1 MSESQSQTTGIN
13 EGDLL
18 ELDLFVKNPKNM
30 EDALGNKMDTLGDDE
45 RLERAALVLF
55 GREIDQAVDNAK
67 EGEPGFVYA
76 EARRKI
82 RATLEASLRKAPPQ
96 TAYVDKTIT
105 EIPKPVIKYENVV
118 TRPVKI
124 QKSPEGEWRQLP

>member
-96 TAYVDKTIT
+96 TADVDKTVT
-105 EIPKPVIKYENVV
+105 EIPKPTIKYENVV

-124 QKSPEGEWRQLP
+124 QKAPGGEWRQSP